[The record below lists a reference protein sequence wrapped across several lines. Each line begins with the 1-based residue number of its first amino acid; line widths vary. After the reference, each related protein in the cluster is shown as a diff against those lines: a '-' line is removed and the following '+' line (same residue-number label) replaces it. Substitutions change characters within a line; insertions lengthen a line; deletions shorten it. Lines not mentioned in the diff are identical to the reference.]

1 MFASR
6 RQLSL
11 SSAVFGAALW
21 LVPRL
26 THAEEAVLFG
36 PNDVH
41 SVFHVAKSENQ
52 NQVHY
57 GLRLDASCRPLGK
70 RPVFAYWKRHRT
82 TGQVDAPLEGL
93 GRRFYGASD
102 EQKVQVGTTG
112 GRVQMHVKALD
123 RVLVDIAITKT
134 ANGCMALPTTTIN
147 GERAHLSRAYL
158 QLGRFGMTVKYVDVM
173 GTRPRDGAR
182 VVQRLES

>member
-1 MFASR
+1 MSGPC
-6 RQLSL
+6 RQLLL
-11 SSAVFGAALW
+11 SFALFAGAL
-21 LVPRL
+21 LVPKL
-26 THAEEAVLFG
+26 THAEEAVKFG
-36 PNDVH
+36 PHDVH

-57 GLRLDASCRPLGK
+57 GLRLDAACRPLGK
-70 RPVFAYWKRHRT
+70 RPVFAYWKRHRS

-102 EQKVQVGTTG
+102 EQKVHVGTTG

-123 RVLVDIAITKT
+123 RVLVDIAIQQT
-134 ANGCMALPTTTIN
+134 ASGCVAVPTTLIN
-147 GERAHLSRAYL
+147 GERANLWRAYL

-173 GTRPRDGAR
+173 GTRPHDGAR